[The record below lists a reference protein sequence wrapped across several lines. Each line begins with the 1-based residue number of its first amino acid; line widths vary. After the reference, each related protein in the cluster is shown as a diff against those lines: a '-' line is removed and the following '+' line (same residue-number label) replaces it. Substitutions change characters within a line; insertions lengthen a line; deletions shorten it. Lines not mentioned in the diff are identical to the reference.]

1 MSVPD
6 EVKAMLV
13 GVVGVVEATSYEEM
27 CLWHEYTKE
36 RAQSWEDARRGWL
49 LEIGRVQG
57 LPVMLSVK
65 VNTINGHRILFIE
78 ATSRMV
84 DHNMVE
90 QWLKDNLPDTAMR
103 PGSEYVNKVDA
114 MNFHNVFPRTA

>member
-6 EVKAMLV
+6 EVAAILV

-27 CLWHEYTKE
+27 CLWHEYTQE
-36 RAQSWEDARRGWL
+36 RAQSWEDARQGWL
-49 LEIGRVQG
+49 LQIGRMYK

-65 VNTINGHRILFIE
+65 VNVVKGHRILFIN
-78 ATSRMV
+78 AVSRVVDHDMV
-84 DHNMVE
+84 DK
-90 QWLKDNLPDTAMR
+90 WLKDNLPATALH
-103 PGSEYVNKVDA
+103 PGCDRVNKVDA